1 MIQDAHRNRSMTS
14 ACLRYALLLSAL
26 ALLSPG
32 CAAAQE
38 QAKPADVLLLEG
50 RRGTQGLSP
59 IGKILAAHPV
69 ESPVDFGQLKP
80 GCPLPKLPMLVQ
92 ANADDEK
99 AAGTPFDLN
108 AALAGRDTVLIFWR
122 G

>member
-14 ACLRYALLLSAL
+14 ACLRFALLLSAL
-26 ALLSPG
+26 ALLFPG
-32 CAAAQE
+32 SVAAQE

-80 GCPLPKLPMLVQ
+80 GCTLPKLPMLVQ

-108 AALAGRDTVLIFWR
+108 AALADRDTVLIFWR